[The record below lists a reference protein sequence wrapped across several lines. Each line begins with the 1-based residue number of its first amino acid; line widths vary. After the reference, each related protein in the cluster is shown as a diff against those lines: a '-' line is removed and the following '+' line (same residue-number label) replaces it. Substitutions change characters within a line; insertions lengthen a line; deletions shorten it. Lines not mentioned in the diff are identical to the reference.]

1 MIRIGSFLIVLFAS
15 SALYGVEVENLYVA
29 EVPVASQSAED
40 MARAARLGMLR
51 VLVRASGNSG
61 IIDNELVLRESVH
74 PENYYY
80 QYSYL
85 RDDPGS
91 TQPGL
96 SYQLLQVYFEPNA
109 IARLLRDA
117 GYPVWGS
124 NRPST
129 LVWLAIENQAGRFLL
144 SDHGRDEFVS
154 LLTAESR
161 RRGLPLLLP
170 LLDLEDE
177 ANITTAAVWGGF
189 QGRVALAS
197 RRYNPDAILSG
208 RLYQGSNGE
217 WSGYWF
223 YKIDKDWLPFENFS
237 IHASDVIA
245 GIVDRL
251 ADSLSIKYAIN
262 STRGQIHLRVDGVTN
277 LTAYVAVSRY
287 LKNLAPVLDVAVDRV
302 KGAEILFSL
311 QMQGQV
317 EQLMEVI
324 NLDRKLVYTGRP
336 GVVDKQELNYRWVQ

>member
-1 MIRIGSFLIVLFAS
+1 MLLTS

-29 EVPVASQSAED
+29 EVPVASQSTAD
-40 MARAARLGMLR
+40 LARAARSGMLR
-51 VLVRASGNSG
+51 VLVRACGSSGVV
-61 IIDNELVLRESVH
+61 DNEMVIRESAH
-74 PENYYY
+74 PEQYYY

-85 RDDPGS
+85 RNDLGS
-91 TQPGL
+91 GTMGET
-96 SYQLLQVYFEPNA
+96 SQLLQVHFEPNA

-129 LVWLAIENQAGRFLL
+129 LVWLAIENKTGRFLL
-144 SDHGRDEFVS
+144 SDHSSDDFVA

-189 QGRVALAS
+189 QGRVDIAS
-197 RRYNPDAILSG
+197 QRYAPDAILSG
-208 RLYQGSNGE
+208 RLYQGPDGE

-223 YKIDKDWLPFENFS
+223 YKTDRDWFAFENLS
-237 IHASDVIA
+237 IHASDVVA
-245 GIVDRL
+245 GVVDRL
-251 ADSLSIKYAIN
+251 ADALASKYAID
-262 STRGQIHLRVDGVTN
+262 STRGQIQLRVEGISSLSD
-277 LTAYVAVSRY
+277 YVAVSQY
-287 LKNLAPVLDVAVDRV
+287 LRNLAPVLDVAVDEV
-302 KGAEILFSL
+302 KGPEILFNQ
-311 QMQGQV
+311 QMQGQI

-324 NLDRKLVYTGRP
+324 NLDQKLVYTGRP
-336 GVVDKQELNYRWVQ
+336 GAVDTRELNYRWVE